1 MLSLLKTLTSRF
13 TVDTFHQAVRA
24 IRVVFGF
31 TLLGVGIAMAVLPG
45 PAFIVIPL
53 ALAVLAS
60 EFVWARKLLKK
71 FNSALENG
79 KNGVYPYG
87 WFSRFK
93 TSLVFA
99 LRGGKT
105 PPNS

>member
-1 MLSLLKTLTSRF
+1 MLSFLKTLTSRF
-13 TVDTFHQAVRA
+13 TVDTLHQAVRA

-45 PAFIVIPL
+45 PAIIVIPL

-71 FNSALENG
+71 FNSTV
-79 KNGVYPYG
+79 KNGAYPYG
-87 WFSRFK
+87 WFYRFK

-99 LRGGKT
+99 LRGGKN
-105 PPNS
+105 PPNR

>member
-13 TVDTFHQAVRA
+13 SVDTLHQAVRA

-45 PAFIVIPL
+45 PAFVVIPL

-71 FNSALENG
+71 FNATL

-99 LRGGKT
+99 LRGGKN
-105 PPNS
+105 PPDG